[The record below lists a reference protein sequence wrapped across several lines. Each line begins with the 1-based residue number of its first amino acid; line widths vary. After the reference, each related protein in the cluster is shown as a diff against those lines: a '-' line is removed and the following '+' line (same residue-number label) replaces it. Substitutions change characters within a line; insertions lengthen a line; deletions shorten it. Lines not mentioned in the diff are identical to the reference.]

1 MKGLT
6 LKLRLSFI
14 LIMVIV
20 LATAC
25 GGDDDKDGKESA
37 STTPVPPTPTPLVL
51 DNVDVDEID
60 EGTTAPTF
68 TPQVTTSAAGV
79 ELLGADPDTCVN
91 EESYTEVMGFPA
103 MYHELTTENSV
114 SIEMSAPDIGVFVSQ
129 ATDGENKDGEEGWG
143 FYPIAY
149 ELPDNT
155 AITVTLTTYAGPDDT
170 SEATSVSVLTY
181 DCTTGEIISSS
192 YSQFSE

>member
-6 LKLRLSFI
+6 LKLRLGFI
-14 LIMVIV
+14 LILVMV

-25 GGDDDKDGKESA
+25 GSDDDKDEKDSPSA
-37 STTPVPPTPTPLVL
+37 TPVPPTPTPLVL
-51 DNVDVDEID
+51 DNVDDID

-79 ELLGADPDTCVN
+79 ELVSADPETCVN
-91 EESYTEVMGFPA
+91 EESYVEVMGFPVT
-103 MYHELTTENSV
+103 YHQLTTENSV
-114 SIEMSAPDIGVFVSQ
+114 SIEMSAPDVGIFVSQ
-129 ATDGENKDGEEGWG
+129 STTGENRDGEGGWG

-155 AITVTLTTYAGPDDT
+155 PITVTLTTFAGSDDT

-181 DCTTGEIISSS
+181 DCTTGETISSS